1 MPTNLT
7 GLDLRRKVLEAL
19 GWKIDES
26 FREGWRYWLVRPN
39 GGDVLS
45 SNLTIETV
53 IERMPA
59 IELDPAVS
67 EPLFLEFC
75 EKHEWIWRMWWSKNG
90 DRSAMIQ
97 MYRNTEEARE
107 DIECGDD
114 TPDFEVTG
122 STPSEARAKAIL
134 AAVVQEAE

>member
-1 MPTNLT
+1 MPTNHTNLT
-7 GLDLRRKVLEAL
+7 GLDLRRKVMEAM

-75 EKHEWIWRMWWSKNG
+75 QTHDNCGFTFKYQPHFPDDS
-90 DRSAMIQ
+90 Q
-97 MYRNTEEARE
+97 YQ
-107 DIECGDD
+107 IELFIPSLQIG
-114 TPDFEVTG
+114 PVYG
-122 STPSEARAKAIL
+122 ATPSEARARAVL
-134 AAVVQEAE
+134 AAATNTDKENL